1 MDKEVQIEYGPGRVQ
16 KFKISDVPCTHHEFI
31 CDIQCRIPFLRNIDF
46 GVKYLDD
53 EDTWIIMYSD
63 MCVEEVFRSAR
74 PIAATNFRRLKIQ
87 TYVENQPPVDTKKRR
102 HRKNW
107 LKTLQINQRQ

>member
-31 CDIQCRIPFLRNIDF
+31 CDIQCRIPILRNIDF

-63 MCVEEVFRSAR
+63 MCVEEAFRCAR

-87 TYVENQPPVDTKKRR
+87 TYVENQPPVETKKRGDIER
-102 HRKNW
+102 
-107 LKTLQINQRQ
+107 IG